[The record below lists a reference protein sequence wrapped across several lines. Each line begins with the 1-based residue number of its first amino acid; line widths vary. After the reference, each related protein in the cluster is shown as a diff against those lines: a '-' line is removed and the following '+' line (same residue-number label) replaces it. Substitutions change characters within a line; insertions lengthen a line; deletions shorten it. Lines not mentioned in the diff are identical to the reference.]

1 MAQER
6 MTYIGQEEPTKQTS
20 QRRADTR
27 KQNQRGSSNPTPGID
42 SKELNS
48 KSQVSALLWF
58 CSINQITKIW
68 KQPKCLFM
76 DGWIK
81 KMWYIHIQGGVL
93 FSL

>member
-6 MTYIGQEEPTKQTS
+6 MTYIEQEEPTHSKQARGEQTQENRTS
-20 QRRADTR
+20 A
-27 KQNQRGSSNPTPGID
+27 GSSNPTPGID

-48 KSQVSALLWF
+48 KSQKYLHYCGF

-81 KMWYIHIQGGVL
+81 KMRYIHIQG
-93 FSL
+93 SII